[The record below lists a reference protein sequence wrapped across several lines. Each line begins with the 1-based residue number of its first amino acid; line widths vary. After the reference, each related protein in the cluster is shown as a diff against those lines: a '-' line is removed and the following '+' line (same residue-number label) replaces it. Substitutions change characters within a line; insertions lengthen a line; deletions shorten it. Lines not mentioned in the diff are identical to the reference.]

1 MASRAQIKAATKY
14 NKEKTILVSIR
25 LNKETD
31 KDIIE
36 ILNSVDNKQGFIKEL
51 IRVNDGNLDEYGIY
65 EKYAKYPRNI
75 VEYAKFRGIDPGEL
89 DTCSI
94 LGDTSLCTLA
104 SGDCSKCIRSK
115 VMKAAEKAD
124 TKKS

>member
-36 ILNSVDNKQGFIKEL
+36 ILNSVDNKQGFIKGL
-51 IRVNDGNLDEYGIY
+51 IREDIKKRKPCNKKSV
-65 EKYAKYPRNI
+65 
-75 VEYAKFRGIDPGEL
+75 
-89 DTCSI
+89 
-94 LGDTSLCTLA
+94 
-104 SGDCSKCIRSK
+104 KCIFC
-115 VMKAAEKAD
+115 EWFQED
-124 TKKS
+124 KSLGGYVCCVPDYIRCKN